1 VSSEQPI
8 HVEKV
13 ERVDVTQ
20 GVDGHLPYHKI
31 IAAVT
36 AAILVGFGDMGGAE
50 RRSGRRHR
58 RRHERFNH
66 PDLEQPRRGGRD
78 LLGRVEPCGQDDGEK
93 AMTVRRLGE
102 ARDKAQPRIQQQGI
116 AAAQVRQ
123 QSDTAAVLEATALS
137 AEQIGS
143 INDQLVTIN
152 QRIDGLEQ
160 NEP

>member
-1 VSSEQPI
+1 
-8 HVEKV
+8 
-13 ERVDVTQ
+13 
-20 GVDGHLPYHKI
+20 
-31 IAAVT
+31 
-36 AAILVGFGDMGGAE
+36 
-50 RRSGRRHR
+50 
-58 RRHERFNH
+58 
-66 PDLEQPRRGGRD
+66 
-78 LLGRVEPCGQDDGEK
+78 
-93 AMTVRRLGE
+93 MTVRRLGE